1 MDLEALQQRLQ
12 QALGPEFT
20 VGPLLGQG
28 GFAAVFRARDNALNR
43 DVAVKVLDVELAPS
57 PNVAER
63 FLREAQT
70 VARLEHPHIV
80 PIYKVGRQ
88 DEIFYIIM
96 RCIDGPSLGDLL
108 ERHQK
113 LSISDAA
120 RIARQVADAL
130 AYAHSHD
137 IVHRDVKPDNVLLD
151 KSGHVLV
158 TDFGIAK
165 AAQAAQAAPRTSQ
178 LTSEGMIIGTPQYM
192 SPEQASGDN
201 LDGRSD
207 IYSLGIVLYQMLA
220 GTPPF
225 DGPSSASILAQQ
237 LTQPP
242 APIRRERPDVPE
254 EMAVV
259 LDRMLDKNR
268 AKRFQTA
275 GEVSRALVGALP
287 TAARD
292 RVRVPLRRRL
302 TTMFYKSLLGLSVAG
317 CLLFIAFVAGAAVV
331 AYSVF
336 SKPPRV
342 AARAPIPDSLA
353 RVLRARRALAA
364 GDVVLFAY
372 QPGGQEDT
380 TLLLLTRRRTVVVTP
395 HEVRSYAR
403 DSVRQDMDMII
414 HGGLAF
420 RLVIYGLG
428 SRAGALAD
436 TVYRSLSFR
445 DMVQLGPQLKRPEE
459 DSTKRAARPRVR
471 ARTRRSP

>member
-12 QALGPEFT
+12 QALGPEFI

-28 GFAAVFRARDNALNR
+28 GFAAVFRVRDASLNR

-88 DEIFYIIM
+88 QEIFYIIM
-96 RCIDGPSLGDLL
+96 RCIDGTSLRQLL
-108 ERHQK
+108 EQHKR
-113 LSISDAA
+113 LSIGDAA

-137 IVHRDVKPDNVLLD
+137 IVHRDVKPDNILLD
-151 KSGHVLV
+151 RSGHVLV

-165 AAQAAQAAPRTSQ
+165 AAQVAQAAAPAPGGAQ
-178 LTSEGMIIGTPQYM
+178 LTTEGMIIGTPQYM

-220 GTPPF
+220 GFPPF

-237 LTQPP
+237 LTQAPP
-242 APIRRERPDVPE
+242 PIRRQRSDVPE
-254 EMAVV
+254 ELVVV
-259 LDRMLDKNR
+259 LERMLAKDP

-275 GEVSRALVGALP
+275 GDVSRALVDALP
-287 TAARD
+287 TAARN
-292 RVRVPLRRRL
+292 RVRVPFRRRL
-302 TTMFYKSLLGLSVAG
+302 ASMFYKSLLSLAVAG

-331 AYSVF
+331 AYTVF
-336 SKPPRV
+336 SKAPRI
-342 AARAPIPDSLA
+342 AAAAPIPDSLA
-353 RVLRARRALAA
+353 RTLRARRALLP
-364 GDVVLFAY
+364 GDVAVYAY

-395 HEVRSYAR
+395 HQVRSYAR
-403 DSVRQDMDMII
+403 DSVHTGMGMVVR
-414 HGGLAF
+414 GGLTF
-420 RLVIYGLG
+420 RLVIYGIR
-428 SRAGALAD
+428 SNELAD

-445 DMVQLGPQLKRPEE
+445 DMVQLGPRLGQQ
-459 DSTKRAARPRVR
+459 DQSATGSGVRVR
-471 ARTRRSP
+471 GRTRRP